1 MLNVDNFKEFHQEF
15 GSLHAESTLKKI
27 ASLIRDSVTEID
39 RVGRVGD
46 NDFAIVLPE
55 RNKRQAQEIAED
67 IRKKIE
73 FAFSEESDARKKLTV
88 SGGVSENPLDG
99 IDAEELIVKAAD
111 LIKFAKTQ
119 GKNRIVGFKERE

>member
-1 MLNVDNFKEFHQEF
+1 
-15 GSLHAESTLKKI
+15 
-27 ASLIRDSVTEID
+27 
-39 RVGRVGD
+39 VGRVGD